1 MSYVF
6 HFREILMPKATL
18 SSMAKQFTNLFHYL
32 SIPFCASALLLAYPI
47 LASDTPIIGIQTRV
61 IPSRYVC
68 SPINNVL
75 IFKTLSEEFLVVIL
89 QPAPGVVFTTKELD
103 GWLHGYTCE
112 TFITK
117 PEYAPD
123 HDACVWVG
131 HYDLPH
137 AVARTKN
144 VPVPKCETFLLKSQS
159 AKWPILDERN

>member
-1 MSYVF
+1 
-6 HFREILMPKATL
+6 
-18 SSMAKQFTNLFHYL
+18 
-32 SIPFCASALLLAYPI
+32 
-47 LASDTPIIGIQTRV
+47 V